1 MANFTT
7 THGNE
12 CQAFVSVNK
21 NRLKQYEN
29 QTVYL
34 KDGEE
39 FSLELFNPTQQKVL
53 AKIKLN
59 GNYISSS
66 GIVLKPGQRV
76 FLERYLDD
84 SKKFKFET
92 YTVSNSK
99 ESLDAIQKNGLVEVE
114 FYHEY
119 IPSNFTLYTTPT
131 WYNQIWNNQTIG
143 GNSITYSTNSNSPT
157 VETTTINYSNTSYA
171 NLNQVSGTI
180 TNTSGLNLNS
190 VKNLKETGRI
200 EKGSESNQSFKNDY
214 GTYNACASNTVTW
227 KILPNSEK
235 PYEASDLK
243 VYCTNC
249 GHKIKKSNWQ
259 YCPACGN
266 KLN

>member
-12 CQAFVSVNK
+12 CQAFVSVNR

-119 IPSNFTLYTTPT
+119 IPSNFILYTTPT
-131 WYNQIWNNQTIG
+131 WGNQLWNNTINLN
-143 GNSITYSTNSNSPT
+143 GNNVLYSTNSSSP
-157 VETTTINYSNTSYA
+157 VVGTITSDSV
-171 NLNQVSGTI
+171 NFNQTSGTVTV

-190 VKNLKETGRI
+190 VKNLKETGSI

-214 GTYNACASNTVTW
+214 GNYNTWVSNTVTW

-235 PYEASDLK
+235 PYEVSDLK